1 MSSDEDQPGCSST
14 YHSPPRKKAKVWY
27 KQAFKQ
33 EWLEE
38 EEFKSWVK
46 ADPSDKFSAVCCV
59 CDATIKNCSKSRLL
73 SHKNSTK
80 HAKNFAAKR
89 NMTVIDKFVVKKTEP
104 DKKEKVH
111 RAELLLTGF
120 MAEHGMPFSQANH
133 LIPVI
138 KKMFPDC
145 DTAQNMT
152 LMKTKAAYVMQDGI
166 AWEESHDIS
175 KVCQENMFSLIIDE
189 STDISVSQI
198 LAVMVRY
205 YDGKKCK
212 VTDALLDIIEVDDA
226 SAESLYKAVKTLLSV
241 KMIPVSNIIGF
252 ASDNC
257 STMLGSKSGFQAYLK
272 RDVPSVFVLGCICHS
287 FALCASHA
295 CSTLPSFLEQFLR
308 DICCYFSRSSKRT
321 HQFQVF
327 QDITK
332 SPQHRMLKLS
342 QTRWLSRGKV
352 IARILEQ
359 WDALLLFFQGEM
371 KTDDV
376 KLDGA
381 GEIYKVMVNRGTK
394 HMLLFLNYVLGK
406 VDRMNLEFQSEQ
418 YRLAT
423 LHASIA
429 GEYRSILGMFV
440 KEDVLFTEKLSNIN
454 PQDTTL
460 YQSLEKLNLGG
471 RCSALLIKEP
481 IHDSDAGKRFL
492 IDCRNFLVE
501 LCLQMKKRFPFEEDS
516 VIALMKN
523 IDPKVAVSPHRSTY
537 ITSLAVHFPMVVKE
551 EELDTLEDEWQNLIY
566 SKETVQNLTQTPTSF
581 WSELQKVKDGNNKMK
596 FGVLARL
603 MCGLLALPHSSACV
617 ERVFS
622 QVNIIKTKQSN
633 RLLATTISNRLLA
646 KQAIARQS
654 VKCFD
659 WEPSARL
666 IGDVKSGACHQRYVE
681 RCNKREV
688 ATIHPASDS
697 DSDDPLPVHLH

>member
-1 MSSDEDQPGCSST
+1 MSADEDQPGCSS
-14 YHSPPRKKAKVWY
+14 YHSPPRKKTKTWY

-33 EWLEE
+33 EWLQE

-46 ADPSDKFSAVCCV
+46 PDPSDKFSAVCSV
-59 CDATIKNCSKSRLL
+59 CDAAIKNCSKSRLL

-80 HAKNFAAKR
+80 HAKNFAAKK
-89 NMTVIDKFVVKKTEP
+89 NMIVMDKFVVKNTEP
-104 DKKEKVH
+104 DKKKKVH

-120 MAEHGMPFSQANH
+120 MAEHGMPLSHADH

-166 AWEESHDIS
+166 AWEESNDIS
-175 KVCQENMFSLIIDE
+175 KVCQENMFSLLIDE

-205 YDGKKCK
+205 YDRKKCK
-212 VTDALLDIIEVDDA
+212 VTDALLDIVQIDDA
-226 SAESLYKAVKTLLSV
+226 TAENLYKAVKTLLSV

-257 STMLGSKSGFQAYLK
+257 STMLGSRSGFQAYLK

-295 CSTLPSFLEQFLR
+295 CATLPSFLEQFLR
-308 DICCYFSRSSKRT
+308 DICGYFSRSSKRM

-352 IARILEQ
+352 ISRILEQ
-359 WDALLLFFQGEM
+359 WDPLLLFFQGEM
-371 KTDDV
+371 KTDAV

-381 GEIYKVMVNRGTK
+381 GEIYKTMVNRGTK

-429 GEYRSILGMFV
+429 GEYRNILGMFI

-454 PQDTTL
+454 PQDATL
-460 YQSLEKLNLGG
+460 YKSLEKLNLGG
-471 RCSALLIKEP
+471 RCNVLLIKEP
-481 IHDSDAGKRFL
+481 LQDSDAGKRFL
-492 IDCRNFLVE
+492 IDCRNFLVQ
-501 LCLQMKKRFPFEEDS
+501 LCLQIKKRFPFEEDC

-523 IDPKVAVSPHRSTY
+523 IDPKVAISPHRSTC
-537 ITSLAVHFPMVVKE
+537 ITSLAVHFPMIVKE
-551 EELDTLEDEWQNLIY
+551 DELDSLEDEWQGLMHA
-566 SKETVQNLTQTPTSF
+566 KETVQNLTQTPTAF
-581 WSELQKVKDGNNKMK
+581 WSELQKVKDGNNMVK
-596 FGVLARL
+596 FGVLSRL

-617 ERVFS
+617 ERIFS
-622 QVNIIKTKQSN
+622 QVNIIKTKHSN
-633 RLLATTISNRLLA
+633 RLLATTVANRLLA
-646 KQAIARQS
+646 KQAIARQG

-666 IGDVKSGACHQRYVE
+666 IDDVKSGACHQRYVE
-681 RCNKREV
+681 RRSKREV
-688 ATIHPASDS
+688 ATLYPASDS
-697 DSDDPLPVHLH
+697 DSDEPLQVHLH